1 MTTSSASSQITRAS
15 RLRNLLAGSVIAAG
29 TVAGL
34 IGLAA
39 PANALSESTIESNC
53 KTAGGTYG
61 TIVRADGVRVSTCCP
76 SDKPGEI
83 SGGKCS
89 IYVDGTL
96 AALQQTPTTPTGP
109 KHRLPVGPL
118 PTAVLQ
124 SVG

>member
-1 MTTSSASSQITRAS
+1 MTTTHTTRSA
-15 RLRNLLAGSVIAAG
+15 RLRTLLGGSAIAAG
-29 TVAGL
+29 AVAGL

-39 PANALSESTIESNC
+39 PASAQSESTIASNC
-53 KTAGGTYG
+53 KAAGGTYG

-96 AALQQTPTTPTGP
+96 AALEQTPTTPTGP
-109 KHRLPVGPL
+109 KHRLPVGAL
-118 PTAVLQ
+118 PTAVLE
-124 SVG
+124 SVH

>member
-1 MTTSSASSQITRAS
+1 
-15 RLRNLLAGSVIAAG
+15 VIAAG
-29 TVAGL
+29 ALAGL

-39 PANALSESTIESNC
+39 PANALSESTIAANC
-53 KTAGGTYG
+53 KSAGGTYG

-96 AALQQTPTTPTGP
+96 AALEQTPTTPKPP
-109 KHRLPVGPL
+109 KHRLPVGQL
-118 PTAVLQ
+118 PTAVLEP
-124 SVG
+124 VR

>member
-1 MTTSSASSQITRAS
+1 MSNTTRST
-15 RLRNLLAGSVIAAG
+15 RLRSLLVGSLFTASA
-29 TVAGL
+29 VAGL

-96 AALQQTPTTPTGP
+96 AALEQTPTTPKPP
-109 KHRLPVGPL
+109 KYRLPVGQL
-118 PTAVLQ
+118 PTAVLEP
-124 SVG
+124 VR